1 MSIPFAVAS
10 LGRGLGLVLTG
21 MAERRPGRWLSS
33 ARMMS
38 LVVLLAL
45 VAGTLRWT
53 NSWDYPPFLLLGIAG
68 LVAFLWARMLRRR
81 EMAAAVRQFVLIA
94 IGLVVATGLLIAVA
108 QSFDSFL
115 PISIKDLSV
124 GDFMENLT
132 SVRHPPEQALRSFP
146 VPLLPFA

>member
-45 VAGTLRWT
+45 VAGTPRWT
-53 NSWDYPPFLLLGIAG
+53 NSWDHPPLLLPGHRRAAHRRAHFRGPPELADGLPWGVRRRRAGGPFHRHVLPFPAG
-68 LVAFLWARMLRRR
+68 LS
-81 EMAAAVRQFVLIA
+81 AVPGR
-94 IGLVVATGLLIAVA
+94 
-108 QSFDSFL
+108 
-115 PISIKDLSV
+115 
-124 GDFMENLT
+124 
-132 SVRHPPEQALRSFP
+132 PPR
-146 VPLLPFA
+146 